1 MYMFWL
7 VFYSVCTSYKYDIH
21 NKLSFMPEMLPYLNF
36 SINTFRNLVSELIG
50 SGVRFRQQEWIRQG
64 AILWLHDL
72 QKRRGEFR
80 RETVNTVSM
89 EEAFFFE
96 KSINRGE
103 KLVTW
108 KA

>member
-7 VFYSVCTSYKYDIH
+7 VFVSVCTSYKYDIH
-21 NKLSFMPEMLPYLNF
+21 NMLSFMPEMLPYLNF

-72 QKRRGEFR
+72 QKRYVENLGGRG
-80 RETVNTVSM
+80 
-89 EEAFFFE
+89 
-96 KSINRGE
+96 
-103 KLVTW
+103 
-108 KA
+108 

>member
-7 VFYSVCTSYKYDIH
+7 VFVSVCTSYKYDIH
-21 NKLSFMPEMLPYLNF
+21 NMLSFMPKMLPYLNF

-72 QKRRGEFR
+72 QKRHVENLGGR
-80 RETVNTVSM
+80 R
-89 EEAFFFE
+89 
-96 KSINRGE
+96 
-103 KLVTW
+103 
-108 KA
+108 